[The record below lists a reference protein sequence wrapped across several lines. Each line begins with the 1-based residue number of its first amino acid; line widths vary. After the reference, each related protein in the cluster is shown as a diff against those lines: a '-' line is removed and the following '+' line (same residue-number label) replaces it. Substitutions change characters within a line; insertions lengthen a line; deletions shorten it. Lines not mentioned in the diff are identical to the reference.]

1 MGAFGDAHP
10 RATVTEDQV
19 RQIIQLLQ
27 SRKTQKEVA
36 RQFGVNRLVVEGI
49 ARGRN
54 WQHVPRPANF
64 DTTIR
69 RRAKLTED
77 QVREIRHLL
86 NAGHSQ
92 GGIAKRFDCRPHHYP
107 RHRHWPHVELV
118 GGLKQPYPQTSTEF
132 AEHHRASYDHSMNW
146 RRRFDEGW
154 GISENSNCVRRMR
167 MGTVRD
173 AELVLHLRLPLRRHI
188 PIRHRQQ
195 T

>member
-49 ARGRN
+49 ASGRN

-92 GGIAKRFDCRPHHYP
+92 GGIAKRFD
-107 RHRHWPHVELV
+107 V
-118 GGLKQPYPQTSTEF
+118 
-132 AEHHRASYDHSMNW
+132 
-146 RRRFDEGW
+146 
-154 GISENSNCVRRMR
+154 VR
-167 MGTVRD
+167 TTIRD
-173 AELVLHLRLPLRRHI
+173 IVTGRTWSWLAD
-188 PIRHRQQ
+188 
-195 T
+195 

>member
-49 ARGRN
+49 ASGRN

-69 RRAKLTED
+69 HRAKLTED

-86 NAGHSQ
+86 KAGHSQ
-92 GGIAKRFDCRPHHYP
+92 GGIAKRFDVVRTTI
-107 RHRHWPHVELV
+107 RDITTGRTGLV
-118 GGLKQPYPQTSTEF
+118 GRPFRPRRDR
-132 AEHHRASYDHSMNW
+132 RARTIARSSWD
-146 RRRFDEGW
+146 
-154 GISENSNCVRRMR
+154 
-167 MGTVRD
+167 
-173 AELVLHLRLPLRRHI
+173 VL
-188 PIRHRQQ
+188 
-195 T
+195 TCAVC